1 MIMKKLFF
9 IAVLFSSFLFSSCGD
24 DLEDLLDVNFNTT
37 IVEEIDVNVFGN
49 ADPVSLDQNE
59 VFSLLENTE
68 TSKYIDKLKTIEIKK
83 MTYKIIDFSG
93 DTSGKITA
101 SLKADGQTLHSISQV
116 TVKNAYDNA
125 TVFEVTNQ
133 TALKNAATS
142 LLQNKTITLETSG
155 QSVSTTAMS
164 FKIEVTLEL
173 GIVANP
179 L

>member
-1 MIMKKLFF
+1 MKKLFF

-24 DLEDLLDVNFNTT
+24 DLEELLDVSFEVP
-37 IVEEIDVNVFGN
+37 IEEEIDVTVVGGTI
-49 ADPVSLDQNE
+49 SLDQTE

-68 TSKYIDKLKTIEIKK
+68 TSKYIEKLKTIEIKK

-93 DTSGKITA
+93 DPSGKITA
-101 SLKADGQTLHSISQV
+101 SLKADGQTLHSISEV
-116 TVKNAYDNA
+116 IVKNASDNS

-155 QSVSTTAMS
+155 QSVSTDPMS
-164 FKIEVTLEL
+164 FKIQITLDL
-173 GIVANP
+173 GVVANP